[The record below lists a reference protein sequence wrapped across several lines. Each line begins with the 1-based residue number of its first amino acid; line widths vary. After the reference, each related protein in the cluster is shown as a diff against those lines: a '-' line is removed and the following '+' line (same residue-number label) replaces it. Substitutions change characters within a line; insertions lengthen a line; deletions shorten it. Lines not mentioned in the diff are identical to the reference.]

1 MATKRTV
8 KQPLDCHERALRLLA
23 SRPRAR
29 REVES
34 RLRRAG
40 FDAAEVTS
48 ELDRLEDVGLLDD
61 GAFAR
66 ELADHLTGRGSAR
79 RAVAGALASK
89 GVSRQTIE
97 QTLAGL
103 EGDESLRALEV
114 ATERARRLT
123 SLRPGLVP
131 RPARLRRRRLPG
143 GRQGGPGDRRP
154 PRLSDSVGR
163 REAAPLPLPS
173 ARRRLCS
180 YEVHLLVNVQP
191 CLKA

>member
-1 MATKRTV
+1 MANKRIV

-23 SRPRAR
+23 VRPRAR
-29 REVES
+29 RELES

-40 FDAAEVTS
+40 FDTAEVSS

-66 ELADHLTGRGSAR
+66 ELADHLTVRGSAR
-79 RAVAGALASK
+79 RGVAGALASK

-103 EGDESLRALEV
+103 EGDESVRALEV

-123 SLRPGLVP
+123 SLRPEVAYGRLVSFL
-131 RPARLRRRRLPG
+131 ARRGYDG
-143 GRQGGPGDRRP
+143 GV
-154 PRLSDSVGR
+154 S
-163 REAAPLPLPS
+163 REAARAALGIDD
-173 ARRRLCS
+173 RR
-180 YEVHLLVNVQP
+180 
-191 CLKA
+191 A

>member
-23 SRPRAR
+23 VRPRAR
-29 REVES
+29 RELES

-40 FDAAEVTS
+40 FDTADVSS
-48 ELDRLEDVGLLDD
+48 ELDRLEDAGLLDD

-123 SLRPGLVP
+123 SLRPEVAYGRLVSFL
-131 RPARLRRRRLPG
+131 ARRGYDG
-143 GRQGGPGDRRP
+143 GV
-154 PRLSDSVGR
+154 S
-163 REAAPLPLPS
+163 REAAKAALGIDD
-173 ARRRLCS
+173 RR
-180 YEVHLLVNVQP
+180 
-191 CLKA
+191 A

>member
-1 MATKRTV
+1 MATKRPA
-8 KQPLDCHERALRLLA
+8 KAPLDCHERALRLLA
-23 SRPRAR
+23 VRPRSR
-29 REVES
+29 RELGS
-34 RLRRAG
+34 RLRQAG
-40 FDAAEVTS
+40 FEAGEVSS
-48 ELDRLEDVGLLDD
+48 ELDRLEEVGLIDD

-123 SLRPGLVP
+123 SLRPEVAYGRLVSFL
-131 RPARLRRRRLPG
+131 ARRGYDG
-143 GRQGGPGDRRP
+143 GV
-154 PRLSDSVGR
+154 S
-163 REAAPLPLPS
+163 REAARAALGIDDRH
-173 ARRRLCS
+173 A
-180 YEVHLLVNVQP
+180 
-191 CLKA
+191 

>member
-23 SRPRAR
+23 VRPRAR
-29 REVES
+29 RELES

-40 FDAAEVTS
+40 FDTADVSS
-48 ELDRLEDVGLLDD
+48 ELDRLEDAGLLDD

-66 ELADHLTGRGSAR
+66 ELADHLTVRGSAR

-89 GVSRQTIE
+89 GVSRETIE

-103 EGDESLRALEV
+103 EGDESVRALEV

-123 SLRPGLVP
+123 SLRPEVAYGRLVSFL
-131 RPARLRRRRLPG
+131 ARRGYDG
-143 GRQGGPGDRRP
+143 GV
-154 PRLSDSVGR
+154 S
-163 REAAPLPLPS
+163 REAARAALGIDD
-173 ARRRLCS
+173 RR
-180 YEVHLLVNVQP
+180 
-191 CLKA
+191 A